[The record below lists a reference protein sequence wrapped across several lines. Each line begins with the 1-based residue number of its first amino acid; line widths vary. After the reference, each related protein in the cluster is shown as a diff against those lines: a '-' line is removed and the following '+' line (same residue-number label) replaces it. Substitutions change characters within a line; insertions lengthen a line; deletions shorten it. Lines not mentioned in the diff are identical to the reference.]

1 LGIDDILV
9 KTIFFGGAT
18 MPFCHIRKANIYYE
32 MIGEGMP
39 IVMLHGYSPDH
50 RLMKGCMEPI
60 FIEREGW
67 KRIYIDLPGM
77 GETTD
82 YEVINNSDEM
92 LEAVKEVIHSLIP
105 NEPYLLVGESY
116 GGYLVRGIM
125 RDNEEEILG
134 AAFICPLIIP
144 EKQKRTVPE
153 QRIILSDKEFIST
166 LTKQEL
172 EDYSSH
178 LVVLDEH
185 HCNRYMNEVVAGQEK
200 ADVNFL
206 EKVLQNYSFSFP
218 VDETSF
224 EKPCLFLLGKQDS
237 MVGYKDAFDIIEKF
251 PRASF
256 TILDKAGHNLQI
268 EQANLFNSLID
279 EWLDRVV
286 EFTE

>member
-1 LGIDDILV
+1 
-9 KTIFFGGAT
+9 
-18 MPFCHIRKANIYYE
+18 MPFCQVSKANIYYE
-32 MIGEGMP
+32 MIGEGKP
-39 IVMLHGYSPDH
+39 IVMLHGFSPDH
-50 RLMKGCMEPI
+50 GLMEGCMEPV
-60 FIEREGW
+60 FVKRAGW

-77 GETTD
+77 GETTG
-82 YEVINNSDEM
+82 YEEINNSDEM
-92 LEAVKEVIHSLIP
+92 LKAVVEVIHSLIP

-125 RDNEEEILG
+125 RDYQEEILG

-144 EKQKRTVPE
+144 EKQRRTVPE
-153 QRIILSDKEFIST
+153 QSIILSDKEFIST

-172 EDYSSH
+172 EDYSSY

-185 HCNRYMNEVVAGQEK
+185 HCTRYMNEVVAGQEK

-206 EKVLQNYSFSFP
+206 EKIQQNYSFSFP
-218 VDETSF
+218 VDEMLF

-268 EQANLFNSLID
+268 EQANLFNSLMG
-279 EWLDRVV
+279 EWLDRVE
-286 EFTE
+286 EFTD

>member
-1 LGIDDILV
+1 MGIDDILV
-9 KTIFFGGAT
+9 ETAFFGGTT
-18 MPFCHIRKANIYYE
+18 MPFCQVSKANIYYE
-32 MIGEGMP
+32 MIGEGKP
-39 IVMLHGYSPDH
+39 IVMLHGFSPDH
-50 RLMKGCMEPI
+50 GLMEGCMEPV
-60 FIEREGW
+60 FVKRAGW

-82 YEVINNSDEM
+82 YEEINNSDEM
-92 LEAVKEVIHSLIP
+92 LKAVVEVIHSLIP

-125 RDNEEEILG
+125 RDYQEEILG

-144 EKQKRTVPE
+144 EKQRRTVPE
-153 QRIILSDKEFIST
+153 QSIILSDKEFIST

-172 EDYSSH
+172 EDYSSY

-185 HCNRYMNEVVAGQEK
+185 HCTRYMNEVVAGQEK

-206 EKVLQNYSFSFP
+206 EKIQQNYSFSFP
-218 VDETSF
+218 VDEMLF

-268 EQANLFNSLID
+268 EQANLFNSLMG
-279 EWLDRVV
+279 EWLDRVE
-286 EFTE
+286 EFTD